1 MTFTRRAFVTLAA
14 LLLTSTLFSASG
26 CNNTPSSG
34 TVNDKDDLPTAAS
47 ARPEKL
53 VFGFIPS
60 TEADTIAEDAKPMAA
75 FISKE
80 IGIPVE
86 TMTTTDYVG
95 LVEAMGSKKVDIG
108 SLAPLI
114 YVLAKDQGAAEV
126 LLKTSRK
133 KSLTYHSV
141 FMVRADSGI
150 KTMEQLKGKR
160 VAFVDPSSASGYLFP
175 AYHLKQKGIADID
188 KFFSYVAYLGAHD
201 KAVTAVY
208 NGDVDAAAVYDTARN
223 KVLKTMPD
231 VMEKVVVLEETQAI
245 PNDTISVRTGLDPA
259 LVEQIKQALLKYASS
274 EEGKK
279 TLASVY
285 EVDAL
290 VEAKD
295 SDYDS
300 VREVAKAMGVQ
311 LKDIGAKKS
320 PTPAAASPA
329 AAPSAAAPSASPGAK
344 P

>member
-14 LLLTSTLFSASG
+14 FLLTSTLFSTSG
-26 CNNTPSSG
+26 CNNTPSGG
-34 TVNDKDDLPTAAS
+34 TTTGKDDLPTAAS

-150 KTMEQLKGKR
+150 KTIEQLKGKR
-160 VAFVDPSSASGYLFP
+160 VAFVDPSSASGFLFP
-175 AYHLKQKGIADID
+175 AYHLKQKGIADLD
-188 KFFSYVAYLGAHD
+188 NFFSDVAYLGAHD
-201 KAVTAVY
+201 KAVMAVY
-208 NGDVDAAAVYDTARN
+208 NGDVDAAAVYDMARN

-231 VMEKVVVLEETQAI
+231 VMEKVVVIEQTQAI
-245 PNDTISVRTGLDPA
+245 PNDTISIRTGLDPA
-259 LVEQIKQALLKYASS
+259 LVEQIKQALLKYSAS

-279 TLASVY
+279 TLDTVY
-285 EVDAL
+285 EIDAL

-295 SDYDS
+295 ADYDP

-311 LKDIGAKKS
+311 LKDIGTKKS
-320 PTPAAASPA
+320 PSPAASASPA
-329 AAPSAAAPSASPGAK
+329 ASPSASPGTK